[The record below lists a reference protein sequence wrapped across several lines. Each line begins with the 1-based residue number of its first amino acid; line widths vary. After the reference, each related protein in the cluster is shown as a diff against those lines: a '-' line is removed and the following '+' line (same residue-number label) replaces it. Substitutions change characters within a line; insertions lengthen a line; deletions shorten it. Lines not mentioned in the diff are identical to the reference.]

1 MRIAYIAA
9 GAGGMYCGSCIH
21 DNTLAAALQK
31 QGHEVALVP
40 TYTPLRTDEENVT
53 EPHLFY
59 GALNVFLQHKS
70 GLFRHT
76 PRLIDNLLDRPGL
89 LRWVSRL
96 GAGTDP
102 RGLGELSLDV
112 LRGESGHQ
120 SKELDKLVAW
130 LRDDYRPDLV
140 QITNSLLLGLVRR
153 IQHELRVPVVVALQ
167 GEDLFIQQ
175 LREPHRSQVIAELR
189 LRAADADLF
198 IAPSRY
204 YADHMAEQLALDPA
218 RIAVVPLGIQLDG
231 HGTPPQDAA
240 SKAATSEDATSEKVT
255 DTVTLG
261 FFARICPEKGV
272 HRLVDAFIKLAGG
285 AEGAAL
291 RLRVGGYLGP
301 RDQPFWQ
308 QQEQRLRQAGLGD
321 RFELLGDIDRADK
334 IRFLRS
340 LDLLCAPTTYRE
352 AKGLYA
358 LEAMANSVPVVLPR
372 HGSFPEM
379 IADTNGG
386 VLFEPDSEED
396 LLRCLRRLIADPVER
411 RALGAS
417 GQTAV
422 HRHRSAETMATATA
436 EVYNKLLAT
445 AREQN

>member
-31 QGHEVALVP
+31 QGHEVALLP

-102 RGLGELSLDV
+102 RGLGGLSLDV
-112 LRGESGHQ
+112 LRGEAGHQ

-130 LRDDYRPDLV
+130 LRDVYQPDLV

-167 GEDLFIQQ
+167 GEDLFVDQ

-189 LRAADADLF
+189 QRAAGADLF

-231 HGTPPQDAA
+231 HGTPPQDA
-240 SKAATSEDATSEKVT
+240 TIEDTPPEEAT

-272 HRLVDAFIKLAGG
+272 HRLVDAFIKLAGEAG
-285 AEGAAL
+285 GAAL

-308 QQEQRLRQAGLGD
+308 QQEERLQQAGLGD

-358 LEAMANSVPVVLPR
+358 LEAMANGVPVVLPH

-411 RALGAS
+411 RALGS
-417 GQTAV
+417 RGETAV
-422 HRHRSAETMATATA
+422 HRHRGAQTMAAATA
-436 EVYNKLLAT
+436 EVYTELLAT
-445 AREQN
+445 AREQS